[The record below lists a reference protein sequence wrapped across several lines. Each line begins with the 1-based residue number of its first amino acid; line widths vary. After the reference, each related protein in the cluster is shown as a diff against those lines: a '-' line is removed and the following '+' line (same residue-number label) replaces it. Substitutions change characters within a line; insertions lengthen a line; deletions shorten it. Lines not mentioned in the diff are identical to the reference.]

1 METIEIK
8 SGKITFS
15 DPCYE
20 LGTWCAIHDFPF
32 PNGTYRVVSKG
43 TNKTDGWGTRT
54 AELIIYNVDKVPENE
69 GREMDIW
76 WNGLDTEVGV
86 DSGQAG
92 IYDSQYY
99 EKFHSKDNV
108 DEDWYN
114 KVGDITLRERQYGV
128 LDNQCVVSRSGYG
141 DGGYMAYIGK
151 LNEDI
156 VAAKI
161 EYIPEEE
168 YDNDYIYMNTL
179 SNKSYDEMWHE
190 EMDKRIANEME
201 RVMSG
206 LKDSLTNTID
216 ILKDMRED
224 KNNGKGNKDL
234 SNG

>member
-20 LGTWCAIHDFPF
+20 LGTWCAIHNFPF

-54 AELIIYNVDKVPENE
+54 AELIIYNIDKVPENE

-76 WNGLDTEVGV
+76 WEELDTEIGV

-92 IYDSQYY
+92 IYDSKYY

-108 DEDWYN
+108 DENWYD
-114 KVGDITLRERQYGV
+114 KVGNITLRERQYGV
-128 LDNQCVVSRSGYG
+128 VDNQCTVSRSGYG
-141 DGGYMAYIGK
+141 DGSYTAYIGK
-151 LNEDI
+151 LNKDI

-161 EYIPEEE
+161 EYIPEDE

-179 SNKSYDEMWHE
+179 SDKSYDEIVNDNL
-190 EMDKRIANEME
+190 DKEIE
-201 RVMSG
+201 RLMSG
-206 LKDSLTNTID
+206 LKDSLTDVVD
-216 ILKDMRED
+216 ILKDIKED
-224 KNNGKGNKDL
+224 ENSEKGSKDL